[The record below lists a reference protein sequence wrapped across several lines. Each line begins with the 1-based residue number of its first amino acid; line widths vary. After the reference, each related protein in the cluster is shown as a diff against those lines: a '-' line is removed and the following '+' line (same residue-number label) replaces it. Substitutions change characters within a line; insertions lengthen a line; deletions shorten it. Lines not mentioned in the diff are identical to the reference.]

1 MKNILITML
10 LLLSTTLS
18 YAHEKDG
25 AICFI
30 VKENGKVLRQ
40 EGNCKARYAPESTFK
55 IVLSMMGFDSNILQ
69 DENNPE
75 WPCKEGYDYFINVCK
90 RPHTPRTWMRDS
102 CLWYSRVLTTAL
114 GIKKFQDYVQNF
126 NYGNKEIKGDNVLFS
141 SWISSSLQISPIEQ
155 TEFIQKFINHKFPIS
170 SKAYDMTKKIMFMQE
185 LAGGWKLYGKTG
197 NGKHQDKNGLK
208 TDFQHG
214 WFIG

>member
-18 YAHEKDG
+18 YAHEKDE

-75 WPCKEGYDYFINVCK
+75 WSCKEGYDYCPYY
-90 RPHTPRTWMRDS
+90 R
-102 CLWYSRVLTTAL
+102 Y
-114 GIKKFQDYVQNF
+114 Q
-126 NYGNKEIKGDNVLFS
+126 
-141 SWISSSLQISPIEQ
+141 
-155 TEFIQKFINHKFPIS
+155 
-170 SKAYDMTKKIMFMQE
+170 
-185 LAGGWKLYGKTG
+185 
-197 NGKHQDKNGLK
+197 
-208 TDFQHG
+208 
-214 WFIG
+214 